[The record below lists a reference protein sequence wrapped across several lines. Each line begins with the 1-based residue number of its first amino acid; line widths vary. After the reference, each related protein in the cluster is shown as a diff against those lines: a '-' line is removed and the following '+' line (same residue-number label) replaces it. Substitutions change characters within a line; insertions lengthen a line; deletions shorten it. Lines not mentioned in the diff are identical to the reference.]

1 MDTVKEKIPLSTVE
15 VVIGMQRDL
24 DAYDFA
30 FTNLIGYLHGK
41 FGRTYKPAI
50 IKGMAMSEDVNARID
65 ALCTAAFE
73 LRSAYDKIIEKY
85 GEEECC

>member
-1 MDTVKEKIPLSTVE
+1 MDTVKEKIPLSNVE

-30 FTNLIGYLHGK
+30 FSNLIGYLRGK
-41 FGRTYKPAI
+41 FGKNYKPAI
-50 IKGMAMSEDVNARID
+50 MKHIANSEEVDCQID
-65 ALCTAAFE
+65 ALFEAAFE